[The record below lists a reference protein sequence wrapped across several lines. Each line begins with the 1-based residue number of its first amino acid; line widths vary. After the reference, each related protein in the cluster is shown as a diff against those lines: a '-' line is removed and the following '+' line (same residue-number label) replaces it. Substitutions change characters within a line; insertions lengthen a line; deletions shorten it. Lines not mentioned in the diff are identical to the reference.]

1 MYNMLYRL
9 RLRHHREV
17 NTEMSGEMTPLPS
30 GTSPEEDVE
39 ALKAQVKEQE
49 TVIQQMRMEK
59 SQCEHSLEILKTSLK
74 EDHHNAMR
82 ARQDMERT
90 NSMLDDQIY
99 QVKQDLV
106 FIRRQRNGYKTQV
119 MVLESAIQRI

>member
-1 MYNMLYRL
+1 
-9 RLRHHREV
+9 
-17 NTEMSGEMTPLPS
+17 MSGEMTPLPS